1 MNPFRAGI
9 GLLAKN
15 LDIPVLPVR
24 IVGLFEIKQ
33 AGKKFARPW
42 KIGVR
47 MGRPMQ
53 FAADSDPARVARELQ
68 NAVEAL

>member
-1 MNPFRAGI
+1 
-9 GLLAKN
+9 
-15 LDIPVLPVR
+15 VLPVR